1 MVVRFIQNL
10 FWTKQRVSRFFS
22 QDGFDRIENAV
33 KDAEK
38 GHRAEIKVVIEGG
51 MPTYKIMLGVTSA
64 QRARELF
71 TTEKIGIT
79 AGRTG
84 ILVYILMAER
94 RIEILSDN
102 AVVVSSGTLNNWTE
116 LFTSRIHSQ
125 SNISKD
131 KNYYVLDSIIE
142 VLNEIGNYCR
152 DNFADPDNPDVAN
165 EICDKPKII

>member
-94 RIEILSDN
+94 RIEILSDHS
-102 AVVVSSGTLNNWTE
+102 VVVSSGTLNNWTK
-116 LFTSRIHSQ
+116 LFTSRIHSD
-125 SNISKD
+125 SNSSK
-131 KNYYVLDSIIE
+131 NLNQRILYSVIE
-142 VLNEIGNYCR
+142 VLNDIGNYCR
-152 DNFADPDNPDVAN
+152 DHLCDINSPDIAN